1 MKNPVDLEKEI
12 EKLRREIV
20 YTGMRQFTSSNIEK
34 QKRLKELI
42 KKKNDCIK

>member
-1 MKNPVDLEKEI
+1 MKNPVDLKEEI
-12 EKLRREIV
+12 EKLRKEIT

-42 KKKNDCIK
+42 KKQNDCIK